1 MKMLFFEM
9 KYFRNHFY
17 KEIMSSHSFEIN
29 FFMLEKMNKILIIGF
44 NLSMKNIFLL
54 VIIFLIFLLE
64 RFE

>member
-29 FFMLEKMNKILIIGF
+29 FFMLEKMNKIFIIGF
-44 NLSMKNIFLL
+44 NSSIDEKYIFTSHHFS
-54 VIIFLIFLLE
+54 VFI
-64 RFE
+64 